1 MDFLVVTTAAMN
13 QVFALENFSR
23 KAFSQASPRRG
34 SMMLSM
40 RDVWRQ
46 RLQRAEALAARGDSM
61 SQLLAFYAAL
71 LRVQL
76 RLYAHLRASRNGAPS
91 GALEQDL
98 PALGSELR
106 PALLAIAQAAPVA
119 LATAGQQLGDA
130 GQAAIEDALLSF
142 WYAPSDR
149 LFYPKALLQP
159 YAQWLAEAGITP
171 RGRELART
179 DNRCPFC
186 GGVPQLSVLHVAD
199 DSPAAGGGRKL
210 QCATCLTEWP
220 FRRVLCAHC
229 GEEDERKLA
238 YFHSAAFDHLRVDA
252 CDTCQHYLKSVDLT
266 RLGIAVPLVDEV
278 AGAPLDIWAREH
290 GYTKIELN
298 LVGL

>member
-1 MDFLVVTTAAMN
+1 MN
-13 QVFALENFSR
+13 QVLRWRISRR
-23 KAFSQASPRRG
+23 KAFSQASPRCG

-46 RLQRAEALAARGDSM
+46 RVQRAETLATRDDST

-76 RLYAHLRASRNGAPS
+76 RLYAQLRANHNGAPS

-106 PALLAIAQAAPVA
+106 PALLAITEAAPDA
-119 LATAGQQLGDA
+119 LATAGRQLADA

-159 YAQWLAEAGITP
+159 YAHWLAESGVTP
-171 RGRELART
+171 CGRDAART

-186 GGVPQLSVLHVAD
+186 GGMPQLSVLHVAD
-199 DSPAAGGGRKL
+199 DSPAAGGGRRL
-210 QCATCLTEWP
+210 QCAMCLTEWP
-220 FRRVLCAHC
+220 FRRVLCAYC

-278 AGAPLDIWAREH
+278 AGAPLDIWARDH

>member
-1 MDFLVVTTAAMN
+1 
-13 QVFALENFSR
+13 
-23 KAFSQASPRRG
+23 
-34 SMMLSM
+34 MMLSM
-40 RDVWRQ
+40 RDVWQQ
-46 RLQRAEALAARGDSM
+46 RLQRAEALAARGDST

-76 RLYAHLRASRNGAPS
+76 RVSAHLRANRNDAPS

-98 PALGSELR
+98 PAFGSELR
-106 PALLAIAQAAPVA
+106 PALLEIAQAAPEA
-119 LATAGQQLGDA
+119 LATTAQQLGDA

-149 LFYPKALLQP
+149 QFFPKALLQP
-159 YAQWLAEAGITP
+159 YAQWLAESGVTP
-171 RGRELART
+171 RGRGLART

-186 GGVPQLSVLHVAD
+186 GGMPQLSVLHGAD
-199 DSPAAGGGRKL
+199 DSTAAGGGRKL
-210 QCATCLTEWP
+210 QCATCLTEWL

-229 GEEDERKLA
+229 GEEDERKLG
-238 YFHSAAFDHLRVDA
+238 YFHSPEFDHLRIDA
-252 CDTCQHYLKSVDLT
+252 CDTCHHYLKSVDLT

-278 AGAPLDIWAREH
+278 AGAPLDIWARDH

>member
-1 MDFLVVTTAAMN
+1 
-13 QVFALENFSR
+13 
-23 KAFSQASPRRG
+23 
-34 SMMLSM
+34 MMLSM
-40 RDVWRQ
+40 REVWQQ
-46 RLQRAEALAARGDSM
+46 RLKRAEALAARGDST
-61 SQLLAFYAAL
+61 SQLLAFYVAL

-76 RLYAHLRASRNGAPS
+76 RVYSHLRANRNSTPS

-106 PALLAIAQAAPVA
+106 PALLEIARAAPEP
-119 LATAGQQLGDA
+119 LATTAQQLGHA

-142 WYAPSDR
+142 WYAPSDQQ
-149 LFYPKALLQP
+149 FYPKALLQP
-159 YAQWLAEAGITP
+159 YAHWLAESGVAPLG
-171 RGRELART
+171 RGLVRT

-186 GGVPQLSVLHVAD
+186 GGTPQLSVLHVAA
-199 DSPAAGGGRKL
+199 DSPAAAGGRTL

-229 GEEDERKLA
+229 GEEDERKLG
-238 YFHSAAFDHLRVDA
+238 YFHSPAFDHLRIDA

-278 AGAPLDIWAREH
+278 AGAPLDIWARDH